1 MTTMLQR
8 SAPERERP
16 PLMSCGRFST
26 SDPEIAVLEVTKL
39 LAPHHL
45 VIDDVARFHVLAR
58 RAELRGAS
66 LDYMSL
72 RSSMT
77 IHRPPQ
83 RGYVAVIVPVA
94 GSMAVR
100 FNGTGPQQVPNGSL
114 AVLPTDCPVELQ
126 YRDDACL
133 LIVSA
138 ETDSLSAGLRK
149 IAPQV
154 DAECLRFDGVVADE
168 NGPAHAFYGL
178 SAFVAGVVDRY
189 ESPSVI
195 PLNVVDA
202 LKDQIISTF
211 LLALSHSRSEMM
223 LRAGS
228 PVASRVVRQALEIIT
243 ADENSEHSVSDIAAK
258 LGVSMRSLE
267 LGFRKELDRTPQQ
280 YLQAFRLQRAHDQ
293 LCVARPGDGTT
304 VTEVAIRCGFNHI
317 GRFAKLYKQVY
328 GLPPSVK
335 LRG

>member
-1 MTTMLQR
+1 MTTMLQP
-8 SAPERERP
+8 SPPERERP

-26 SDPEIAVLEVTKL
+26 SDPEIAVLEVSKL

-45 VIDDVARFHVLAR
+45 IIDDAAQLHVLAR

-66 LDYMSL
+66 LYYMSY

-94 GSMAVR
+94 GTMAVR
-100 FNGTGPQQVPNGSL
+100 FNGSGPQQVPNGSL

-138 ETDSLSAGLRK
+138 ETDALRTGLRK
-149 IAPQV
+149 VAPQV
-154 DAECLRFDGVVADE
+154 DAEGLRFDGVVADE

-189 ESPSVI
+189 ASPAGI
-195 PLNVVDA
+195 PLSVVDA

-228 PVASRVVRQALEIIT
+228 PVASRVVRQALEIIV
-243 ADENSEHSVSDIAAK
+243 ADENAEHSVSDIAGK
-258 LGVSMRSLE
+258 LGGSMRRLG

-280 YLQAFRLQRAHDQ
+280 YLQAFRLQRANDQ
-293 LCVARPGDGTT
+293 LCLARRGDGTT
-304 VTEVAIRCGFNHI
+304 VTDVAIRCGFNHI